1 MIKKIFLPTIL
12 ILLAYAFWSS
22 PSFKEVAAGVAV
34 LLIGM
39 IMLEE
44 GFKAFTRGPLEK
56 LIRKTTDKLYKS
68 LSIGFLTTAFLQSS
82 SLISVVVIS
91 FISAG
96 LMSLHAGIGVIFGAN
111 LGTTAT
117 AWLVAGFG
125 LNVKISA
132 LSMPMLVFGVLL
144 IFQKKHNLK
153 ALGNILTGLG
163 LFFLGVHF
171 MKEGFD
177 AYKDTINLASYA
189 IPGFLGLVVYTGI
202 GILITL
208 VLQSSSATLALI
220 LTALA
225 SGQITY
231 ENTLAL
237 AIGANVGTTITAV
250 LGALGANVDGKRLAG
265 AHFIFNVTTGIV
277 ALVLVHQLAAIVDYL
292 ATVFGIAG
300 TNYTLKL
307 SLFHTIFNLLG
318 VLIMVP
324 FIHPMVRL
332 LNRIFKEKKEEDI
345 EYTKYLNDAVLEL
358 PSSAISA
365 LLKESKRLFTG
376 SAFKIVAHAL
386 SLHRE
391 DIKSTQKPK
400 ELVRASKEIIDID
413 INDLYYSK
421 VKLIYSRII
430 EFGTRIQGLFTMSS
444 ESAEMINK
452 IKIANR
458 HIVEAIKDAR
468 DLQHNMNTFI
478 VSDNQYIR
486 NEYNDLRKKVTKV
499 LREIHLTTIDA
510 NPATHLE
517 SLNKL
522 LEKAKKSDALVDG
535 TLDKLIRGRFI
546 TSQMATSLAND
557 SNYVADI
564 CKNLINAAKLLYIE
578 TDSLIEGL
586 TDEDQNR
593 GEESS
598 AKM

>member
-1 MIKKIFLPTIL
+1 MIKKIFLPLVFIF
-12 ILLAYAFWSS
+12 LAYAFWSS
-22 PSFKEVAAGVAV
+22 PTFKEVAAGVAI

-39 IMLEE
+39 IMLED
-44 GFKAFTRGPLEK
+44 GFRAFTQGPLEK

-68 LSIGFLTTAFLQSS
+68 LTVGFLTTAFLQSS

-96 LMSLHAGIGVIFGAN
+96 LMSLYSGIGVIFGAN
-111 LGTTAT
+111 IGTTAT

-125 LNVKISA
+125 LKIKIST

-144 IFQKKHNLK
+144 MFQKKVSLK
-153 ALGNILTGLG
+153 AIGNILTGLG

-177 AYKDTINLASYA
+177 SYKDAINLADYA
-189 IPGFLGLVVYTGI
+189 MPGFWGLIVYTGI
-202 GILITL
+202 GIVITL

-225 SGQITY
+225 TGQITY

-250 LGALGANVDGKRLAG
+250 LGALGANIDGKRLAG
-265 AHFIFNVTTGIV
+265 AHFIFNITTGLI
-277 ALVLVHQLAAIVDYL
+277 ALVFIHQLAALVNYL
-292 ATVFGIAG
+292 AGSFGIDAA
-300 TNYTLKL
+300 NYTLKL
-307 SLFHTIFNLLG
+307 SLFHTIFNLIG
-318 VLIMVP
+318 VVVMVP
-324 FIHPMVRL
+324 FIKPMVRL
-332 LNRIFKEKKEEDI
+332 LNRVFKEKSTADI
-345 EYTKYLNDAVLEL
+345 EYTKYLNDAALEF

-391 DIKSTQKPK
+391 DIKSAQKPK
-400 ELVRASKEIIDID
+400 KLVSASNEIIEID

-430 EFGTRIQGLFTMSS
+430 EFGTKIQSLFSMSPR
-444 ESAEMINK
+444 SAEVVTK

-468 DLQHNMNTFI
+468 DLQHNVNQFI
-478 VSDNQYIR
+478 VSDNHYIR
-486 NEYNDLRKKVTKV
+486 IEYNDLRKKVLKV
-499 LREIHLTTIDA
+499 LREIHLTTTDT
-510 NPATHLE
+510 NPAIHLN
-517 SLNKL
+517 SLNRL
-522 LEKAKKSDALVDG
+522 LEKVKKSDALVDG
-535 TLDKLIRGRFI
+535 SLDRLIRKGLI

-564 CKNLINAAKLLYIE
+564 CKNLIDATKLLYIE
-578 TDSLIEGL
+578 SDSLIEEL
-586 TDEDQNR
+586 NNENKEKAAFDMN
-593 GEESS
+593 S
-598 AKM
+598 